1 MTAGSSTSR
10 RSIAERR
17 VLTLIAASLCALFA
31 FSGGAAARASD
42 DTPDENVT
50 VTVMEDIVQ
59 TPPAQPAQAG
69 IGVGASGL
77 VIAGVARAAT
87 REAGASQTGLV
98 FTLDGYR
105 LEITARDAQGSSL
118 KLDADGNLIVEGGG
132 SFLIRGSG
140 MQASTPVAVYLFSTP
155 TLLGRTTAEASGT
168 FSTTVTVPSETTV
181 GVHNLQVV
189 GYVATNRLAS
199 LTTGVSVYV
208 PAASGS
214 SGGSSAGGSGSPSRG
229 SNGITV
235 EQSSSV
241 GSAETPVVDAPGTLE
256 LGVFAISA
264 LQAVAEPSLS
274 MTGGAVS
281 LSFTV
286 RNTSTTPFDATAK
299 FWLDARVGPPIALID
314 GVAIEGLQ
322 PGEIR
327 QVTVRIED
335 VGNWS
340 FYRGHVTFTPP
351 EVVEKTE
358 LTPITREADVFV
370 PPPAALPFVIVLG
383 LGAIALVVWLAMT
396 GRLLPLVAFWRR
408 GDDED
413 VEVLAPGE
421 SGAGERDLVGAG
433 GVRR

>member
-1 MTAGSSTSR
+1 MTAAPSSAR
-10 RSIAERR
+10 RSVAERR
-17 VLTLIAASLCALFA
+17 MLALGAVALCALFLL
-31 FSGGAAARASD
+31 SAATGARASD
-42 DTPDENVT
+42 DGSDENVT

-69 IGVGASGL
+69 IGVEASSL
-77 VIAGVARAAT
+77 MIAGVSRAVV
-87 REAGASQTGLV
+87 RDASTNQTGLV

-105 LEITARDAQGSSL
+105 LEITARDAQGSPL
-118 KLDADGNLIVEGGG
+118 KLDADGNLVVDGGG
-132 SFLIRGSG
+132 SFLVRGSG
-140 MQASTPVAVYLFSTP
+140 MQASTPVAIYLFSTP

-168 FSTTVTVPSETTV
+168 FSTTVSLPTGTTA

-199 LTTGVSVYV
+199 LTTGVSVAA
-208 PAASGS
+208 PASSGS
-214 SGGSSAGGSGSPSRG
+214 TGSGSTGGATTPSR
-229 SNGITV
+229 SSIGITV
-235 EQSSSV
+235 DQNSSV
-241 GSAETPVVDAPGTLE
+241 GSDEPAVVDAPGTLE

-274 MTGGAVS
+274 LDGGAVN

-299 FWLDARVGPPIALID
+299 FWLDARAGKPIAAID
-314 GVAIEGLQ
+314 GVAVDDLQ

-327 QVTVRIED
+327 QVTVRIEH

-351 EVVEKTE
+351 EEVEKTE

-370 PPPAALPFVIVLG
+370 PPPAALPFVIALG
-383 LGAIALVVWLAMT
+383 LGAIALAVWMALT
-396 GRLLPLVAFWRR
+396 GRLLPLIAFWRR
-408 GDDED
+408 EDDDE
-413 VEVLAPGE
+413 EQEPGD
-421 SGAGERDLVGAG
+421 SASDDRDLVGAG
-433 GVRR
+433 GVSR